1 MEILV
6 PNPKNGFDEFSLHS
20 KVKNKLLMTFLRGL
34 KKRKKGFR
42 SLLVVAGAS
51 GTGLTSGLLV
61 SGRMLQVSVSK
72 R

>member
-1 MEILV
+1 MGILV
-6 PNPKNGFDEFSLHS
+6 PNPKNGFDEFSLHGN
-20 KVKNKLLMTFLRGL
+20 VKNKLLITCLRGF
-34 KKRKKGFR
+34 KKEKKGFR

-51 GTGLTSGLLV
+51 ETAVTSGLLV